1 MQIENIQ
8 ITITPYG
15 DHKVNYQLYD
25 LAEHKVI
32 DRGNEESHQKAAL
45 TAIAKAEQIVQ
56 QSV

>member
-15 DHKVNYQLYD
+15 DHTVNYQLYD

-32 DRGNEESHQKAAL
+32 DRGLEDSHQEAAL
-45 TAIAKAEQIVQ
+45 KAIEKAEKIIQT
-56 QSV
+56 SA